1 MIANLRSRNTR
12 AELLLLAG
20 GTVALVLAGA
30 LLLAPRVRSTA
41 RLTREAAVT
50 AEREQQLQR
59 ELDPYLPL
67 LANAAQPGP
76 ARVFGA
82 ASAEEAIPGLLD
94 RLAALGR
101 DCALTVTAMSP
112 ETFAPQ
118 PLPAAPDGA
127 VSAGTG
133 EPCRFRVLTVDM
145 EAEADFAGLGRYLE
159 ALSGLD
165 IPLAVLALKVEPASR
180 GGPERV
186 VARFTLGTW
195 VLEDPAGGEKRRDE
209 AA

>member
-1 MIANLRSRNTR
+1 MIVNLRSRNTR
-12 AELLLLAG
+12 VEILLLAG

-30 LLLAPRVRSTA
+30 LLLAPRVRTTA
-41 RLTREAAVT
+41 RLTREAAVAT
-50 AEREQQLQR
+50 VRAQQLERELA
-59 ELDPYLPL
+59 PYLPL
-67 LANAAQPGP
+67 LINATRPGP

-82 ASAEEAIPGLLD
+82 ASAEAAIPGLLD
-94 RLAALGR
+94 RLAALGH

-112 ETFAPQ
+112 ETSAPQ
-118 PLPAAPDGA
+118 TLPTAPDGA
-127 VSAGTG
+127 VITETG
-133 EPCRFRVLTVDM
+133 EPCRFRVLTVDVA
-145 EAEADFAGLGRYLE
+145 AEADFAGLGRYLE

-165 IPLAVLALKVEPASR
+165 IPLAVLALQVEPAGR

-195 VLEDPAGGEKRRDE
+195 VLEDPTGGEKRRDE

>member
-1 MIANLRSRNTR
+1 MIMNLQWRNTR
-12 AELLLLAG
+12 VELLLLAG
-20 GTVALVLAGA
+20 GSVTLVLAGA
-30 LLLAPRVRSTA
+30 LLLAPRVRTTA
-41 RLTREAAVT
+41 RLTREVAVAT
-50 AEREQQLQR
+50 ERTRQLQR
-59 ELDPYLPL
+59 ELAPYLPL
-67 LANAAQPGP
+67 LANAVQPGP

-82 ASAEEAIPGLLD
+82 ASAEAAIPGLLD

-112 ETFAPQ
+112 ETSAPQ
-118 PLPAAPDGA
+118 PLPAPSDGA
-127 VSAGTG
+127 TIAGAG
-133 EPCRFRVLTVDM
+133 EPHCFRVLTVDV

-165 IPLAVLALKVEPASR
+165 IPLAVLALKIEPAGR
-180 GGPERV
+180 GGLERV

>member
-20 GTVALVLAGA
+20 GAAALGLAGA
-30 LLLAPRVRSTA
+30 LLLAPRVRTTA
-41 RLTREAAVT
+41 RLDREAQAGT
-50 AEREQQLQR
+50 ARVRQLEQ
-59 ELDPYLPL
+59 ELAPYLPL
-67 LANAAQPGP
+67 LADGDRPGP

-82 ASAEEAIPGLLD
+82 ASAEAAIPALLD

-112 ETFAPQ
+112 EASAPQ
-118 PLPAAPDGA
+118 PLPAASGGPGPA
-127 VSAGTG
+127 AAG
-133 EPCRFRVLTVDM
+133 EPRRFRVLTVAV

-159 ALSGLD
+159 ALTGLD
-165 IPLAVLALKVEPASR
+165 VPLAVLALKVEPAAH

-195 VLEDPAGGEKRRDE
+195 VIEAPAGGEGRHDE

>member
-20 GTVALVLAGA
+20 GTAALVLAGA
-30 LLLAPRVRSTA
+30 LLLAPRVRNTA
-41 RLTREAAVT
+41 RLAREATDAT
-50 AEREQQLQR
+50 ARAQQLQQ
-59 ELDPYLPL
+59 ELAPYLPL
-67 LANAAQPGP
+67 LADPARPGP
-76 ARVFGA
+76 ERVFGA
-82 ASAEEAIPGLLD
+82 ASAEAAIPALLD

-112 ETFAPQ
+112 EASAPQ
-118 PLPAAPDGA
+118 PLPATGGGPVGA
-127 VSAGTG
+127 GEG
-133 EPCRFRVLTVDM
+133 EPRRFRVLTVAV

-159 ALSGLD
+159 ALDRLD
-165 IPLAVLALKVEPASR
+165 VPLAVLSLKVAPADR

-195 VLEDPAGGEKRRDE
+195 VIEDPAGGEKRRDE

>member
-1 MIANLRSRNTR
+1 MIANLRTRNTR

-20 GTVALVLAGA
+20 GIAALVLGGA
-30 LLLAPRVRSTA
+30 LLLAPRARTAA
-41 RLTREAAVT
+41 RLGREARVA
-50 AEREQQLQR
+50 AARAQQLQQ
-59 ELDPYLPL
+59 ELAPYLPL
-67 LANAAQPGP
+67 LADGGRPGP

-82 ASAEEAIPGLLD
+82 ASAEAAIPALLD
-94 RLAALGR
+94 RLAALGH

-112 ETFAPQ
+112 QASAPQ
-118 PLPAAPDGA
+118 PLPA
-127 VSAGTG
+127 VAGSPVLAEPG
-133 EPCRFRVLTVDM
+133 EPRRVRVLTVDV

-165 IPLAVLALKVEPASR
+165 IPLAVLALKVAPAAR

-195 VLEDPAGGEKRRDE
+195 VIEAPAGGEGRHDE

>member
-20 GTVALVLAGA
+20 GTAALLLAGA
-30 LLLAPRVRSTA
+30 VLLAPRVREAT
-41 RLTREAAVT
+41 RLGREAAG
-50 AEREQQLQR
+50 AAQQARQLQQ
-59 ELDPYLPL
+59 ELAPYLPL
-67 LANAAQPGP
+67 LADAARPGP

-82 ASAEEAIPGLLD
+82 VSAEAAIPGLLD

-101 DCALTVTAMSP
+101 GCALTVTAMSP
-112 ETFAPQ
+112 GISPAQ
-118 PLPAAPDGA
+118 PLPTSADAPAIAGA
-127 VSAGTG
+127 G
-133 EPCRFRVLTVDM
+133 EPRTFRVLTVEV

-159 ALSGLD
+159 ALAGLD
-165 IPLAVLALKVEPASR
+165 VPLAVLALRIEPAGR

-195 VLEDPAGGEKRRDE
+195 VLEDPAGGKGGRDE

>member
-1 MIANLRSRNTR
+1 MIVNLRWRNTR
-12 AELLLLAG
+12 VELLLLAG
-20 GTVALVLAGA
+20 GSVTLLLAGA
-30 LLLAPRVRSTA
+30 LLLAPRVRTTA
-41 RLTREAAVT
+41 RLTREVAVAT
-50 AEREQQLQR
+50 ERTQRLQR
-59 ELDPYLPL
+59 ELAPYLPL
-67 LANAAQPGP
+67 LASAAQPGP

-82 ASAEEAIPGLLD
+82 ASAETAIPGLLD

-112 ETFAPQ
+112 ETSAPQ
-118 PLPAAPDGA
+118 PLPASSDGA
-127 VSAGTG
+127 TMAGAE
-133 EPCRFRVLTVDM
+133 EPRCFRVLTVDV

-165 IPLAVLALKVEPASR
+165 IPLAVLALKIEPAGR
-180 GGPERV
+180 GGLERV